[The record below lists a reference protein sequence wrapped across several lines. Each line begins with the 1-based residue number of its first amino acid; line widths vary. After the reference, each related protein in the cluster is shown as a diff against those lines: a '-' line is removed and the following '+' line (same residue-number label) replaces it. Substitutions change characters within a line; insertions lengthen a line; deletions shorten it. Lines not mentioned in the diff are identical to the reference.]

1 MPCERYHAS
10 PIGISPGSERRPRVY
25 TGGCS
30 SSSRTPGSSPSC
42 TRVRTRSCSA
52 TPSRY
57 SISPRWQTCSSSI
70 PISLRPERELPGR
83 VGQSPVLHLSEVRE
97 LVRRGLARVE
107 DVAHLVAA
115 DDERVGEQAAV
126 AAPPRRLGAHAGHAV
141 PRGQAGQLAA

>member
-10 PIGISPGSERRPRVY
+10 PMGISPGSERRPRVY
-25 TGGCS
+25 TGGG
-30 SSSRTPGSSPSC
+30 SRGRRTLGSPPSC

-70 PISLRPERELPGR
+70 PISLRPEGELPGR
-83 VGQSPVLHLSEVRE
+83 VGQAPVLHLGEVRE

-107 DVAHLVAA
+107 DVAHLVAP
-115 DDERVGEQAAV
+115 DD
-126 AAPPRRLGAHAGHAV
+126 
-141 PRGQAGQLAA
+141 